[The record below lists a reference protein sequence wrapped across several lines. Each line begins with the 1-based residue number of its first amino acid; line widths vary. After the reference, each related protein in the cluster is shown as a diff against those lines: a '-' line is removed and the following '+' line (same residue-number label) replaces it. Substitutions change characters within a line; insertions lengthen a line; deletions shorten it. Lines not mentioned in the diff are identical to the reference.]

1 MSLILRVL
9 VASVSIVVMSQLG
22 GCGGSSGSTG
32 GISTDTQ
39 SITGTVFAPNGTDPV
54 AGATISV
61 PSASASV
68 SKSLGVSKAVTA
80 TCGSETVTC
89 SDPKSTASVKTCS
102 CANGTFSLDVS
113 GLSSSD
119 KSSSTTLKIE
129 KGDTSVSVTLACTSA
144 TCTISSTDSKLP
156 ASGTGA
162 LKIAVVTGAYD
173 DIQDVLAKLGYGAL
187 DSSDNRL
194 KLGTETFTIYRG
206 GGSIDSELVA
216 LDPSGTTYKAASAL
230 FGNADTMKTFDIVF
244 INCGASE
251 SVTAASESAS
261 FDTTKHLSHADYHAS
276 KALGKSGSAIDS
288 TVISNIQSYV
298 NSGGKLYVTDLAY
311 DFVEQTFPEV
321 MDFQGGGDGSSTS
334 AETGGAAELGDSG
347 IVSDATVSNSTMKTW
362 LSGRATNTID
372 SASSP
377 GSISCT
383 TTTGGSATALNTDG
397 TTTRIGDFL
406 SGWAVM
412 KEAHDSSTTVWLT
425 GPVTFSGSSG
435 SETRPLTVTRTIG
448 SNSGEILYSSYHTS
462 HSCPTSG
469 FWPQERVLQYL
480 VFEVAE

>member
-1 MSLILRVL
+1 MSFILRVL
-9 VASVSIVVMSQLG
+9 VIGVCIVAISQVS
-22 GCGGSSGSTG
+22 GCGGGGGSTG

-68 SKSLGVSKAVTA
+68 SKSIGVSKAVTA
-80 TCGSETVTC
+80 TCGSNTVTC

-102 CANGTFSLDVS
+102 CGDGTFSLDVS
-113 GLSSSD
+113 GLSSTD
-119 KSSSTTLKIE
+119 KSSATTLKIE
-129 KGDTSVSVTLACTSA
+129 KGDTSVSVTLACTSS
-144 TCTISSTDSKLP
+144 TCTIAATDSKLP
-156 ASGTGA
+156 SSGTGA

-173 DIQDVLAKLGYGAL
+173 DIQDVLAKLGYGEL
-187 DSSDNRL
+187 DSTDNRL

-206 GGSIDSELVA
+206 GGSIDSELVS
-216 LDPSGTTYKAASAL
+216 LDSAGTKYKEASAL
-230 FGNADTMKTFDIVF
+230 FGSADTMKTFDIIF

-251 SVTAASESAS
+251 SVTAGSESVAL
-261 FDTTKHLSHADYHAS
+261 DTSKHLSHEAYHAS
-276 KALGKSGSAIDS
+276 KSVGKGSSIDS

-311 DFVEQTFPEV
+311 DFVEQSFPEV
-321 MDFQGGGDGSSTS
+321 MDFQGGGDGSSTT
-334 AETGGAAELGDSG
+334 AETAGAAELGDSG

-372 SASSP
+372 SSSSP
-377 GSISCT
+377 GILSCT
-383 TTTGGSATALNTDG
+383 TTTGGSSTALNTDG
-397 TTTRIGDFL
+397 STIRIGDFL

-412 KEAHDSSTTVWLT
+412 KEAYDTNTTVWLT

-435 SETRPLTVTRTIG
+435 AETRALTVTRTIG